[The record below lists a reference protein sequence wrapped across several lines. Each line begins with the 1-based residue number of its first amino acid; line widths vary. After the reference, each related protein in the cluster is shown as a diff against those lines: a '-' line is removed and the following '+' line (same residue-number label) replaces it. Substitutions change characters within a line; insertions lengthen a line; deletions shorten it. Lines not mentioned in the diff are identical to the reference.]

1 LYNIFILGNT
11 IKEMETDSIMINK
24 KYDYLVKKH
33 TPKEDKVKYALI
45 AFIVG
50 GLLGVLGEALIRI
63 YIIVFDISRN
73 DASTYMI
80 ITFIFFA
87 SLFTAL
93 GFFDKLV
100 SKAKAGLLIP
110 ITGFAHS
117 MMSAALDYKYEGPIY
132 GIGSNVFKLAGSVIF
147 YGVVSAWFFGLI
159 RYLWEV
165 LV

>member
-1 LYNIFILGNT
+1 MKKTYIVG
-11 IKEMETDSIMINK
+11 EK
-24 KYDYLVKKH
+24 KYNALVMKH
-33 TPKEDKVKYALI
+33 TPKENKLKYALT
-45 AFIVG
+45 AFFVG
-50 GLLGVLGEALIRI
+50 GAMGVLAELSIRI
-63 YIIVFDISRN
+63 YVMLFSLSRN

-100 SKAKAGLLIP
+100 AKAKAGLLIP

-117 MMSAALDYKYEGPIY
+117 MTSSALDYKNEGPIY

-147 YGVVSAWFFGLI
+147 YGIISAWFFGLI

>member
-1 LYNIFILGNT
+1 MT
-11 IKEMETDSIMINK
+11 NK
-24 KYDYLVKKH
+24 KYEALVKKH
-33 TPKEDKVKYALI
+33 NPKENKVKYALT
-45 AFIVG
+45 AFLVG
-50 GLLGVLGEALIRI
+50 GLMGLLGETLIRV
-63 YIIVFDISRN
+63 YIMLFDVSRN

-100 SKAKAGLLIP
+100 AKAKAGLLIP

-117 MMSAALDYKYEGPIY
+117 MTSAALDYKNEGPIY
-132 GIGSNVFKLAGSVIF
+132 GVGSNVFKLAGSVIF

-159 RYLWEV
+159 RYIWEV
-165 LV
+165 LS

>member
-1 LYNIFILGNT
+1 MT
-11 IKEMETDSIMINK
+11 NK
-24 KYDYLVKKH
+24 KYASLVEKH
-33 TPKEDKVKYALI
+33 TPKENKVKYALI
-45 AFIVG
+45 AFLVG
-50 GLLGVLGEALIRI
+50 GLMGLLGECLIRI
-63 YIIVFDISRN
+63 YIILFNISRS

-117 MMSAALDYKYEGPIY
+117 MTSAALDYKNEGPIY
-132 GIGSNVFKLAGSVIF
+132 GVGSNVFKLAGSVIF
-147 YGVVSAWFFGLI
+147 YGVVSAWLFGLS

-165 LV
+165 LICS

>member
-1 LYNIFILGNT
+1 
-11 IKEMETDSIMINK
+11 MNK
-24 KYDYLVKKH
+24 KYETIVNKNK
-33 TPKEDKVKYALI
+33 PKEPKLKYALT
-45 AFIVG
+45 AFLVG
-50 GLLGVLGEALIRI
+50 GSIGLLGEILIRLYI
-63 YIIVFDISRN
+63 YLFSLSRN

-80 ITFIFFA
+80 ITFIFLA

-100 SKAKAGLLIP
+100 AKAKAGLLIP

-117 MMSAALDYKYEGPIY
+117 MTSAALDYKHEGPIY
-132 GIGSNVFKLAGSVIF
+132 GIGSNVFKLSGSVIF

-165 LV
+165 LS